1 MFSEEPFGSSPFC
14 SSFIVQAGF
23 EERHLFVLYVKQSL
37 ELSTSVDQGLSKDLT
52 IQQVEVKT
60 LELSKRVSS

>member
-1 MFSEEPFGSSPFC
+1 MFSEEPFGANPFC

-23 EERHLFVLYVKQSL
+23 AEQHLFVLYVQQSL

-52 IQQVEVKT
+52 IQQAEIKT
-60 LELSKRVSS
+60 LELSKKVSS